1 MNGGENKMFFVID
14 EIGFLLSVSSPKEK
28 YEVVVGIRK
37 MSNNVVSKLFPTL
50 FLMRT
55 SLMLAYGKGG
65 IEEKNAL
72 LCPSY

>member
-50 FLMRT
+50 FLM
-55 SLMLAYGKGG
+55 
-65 IEEKNAL
+65 
-72 LCPSY
+72 